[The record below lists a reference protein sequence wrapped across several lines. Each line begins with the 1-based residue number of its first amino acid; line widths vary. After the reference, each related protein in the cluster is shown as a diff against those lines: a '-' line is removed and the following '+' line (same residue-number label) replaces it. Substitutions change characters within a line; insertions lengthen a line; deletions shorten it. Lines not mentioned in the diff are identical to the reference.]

1 MISGA
6 STDSSTR
13 LSSLRLAVKEE
24 LRRRDPAEF
33 ARRLGV
39 EPDPWQ
45 ERFLRSGAKRV
56 LLNCSRQA
64 GKSTTTAIKSLHK
77 AVHEPGSLTL
87 VLGPAERQAKEFFG
101 KVSDFYRM
109 LGNRVEA
116 ASDRKLG
123 MVLENGSRIEAL
135 PGSEKTVRGF
145 SGVDLLILD
154 EASRVDDALYYAV
167 RPMLA
172 VSGGTLMML
181 TSPYGKRGVFY
192 EAWVGPEGLGVGS
205 DDEWERYEVPATE
218 VPRITEAFLEEERRG
233 MPERVFR
240 QEYMCSFEETEDQV
254 FSHEDVGLAM
264 TDDVTPLFG

>member
-1 MISGA
+1 M
-6 STDSSTR
+6 
-13 LSSLRLAVKEE
+13 
-24 LRRRDPAEF
+24 
-33 ARRLGV
+33 
-39 EPDPWQ
+39 
-45 ERFLRSGAKRV
+45 RSDAPRV

-77 AVHEPGSLTL
+77 AVYEPGSLTL

-101 KVSDFYRM
+101 KVSDFYRG
-109 LGNRVEA
+109 LGHEVEA
-116 ASDRKLG
+116 DSDRKLG
-123 MVLENGSRIEAL
+123 MILANGSRIEAL

-181 TSPYGKRGVFY
+181 SSPFGKRGVFY
-192 EAWVGPEGLGVGS
+192 EQWSGPG
-205 DDEWERYEVPATE
+205 EWERYEVPATE
-218 VPRITEAFLEEERRG
+218 VPRITPEFLEEERRS
-233 MPERVFR
+233 MPDRVFR
-240 QEYMCSFEETEDQV
+240 QEYMCSFEETEDSV
-254 FSHEDVGLAM
+254 FSHEDVGRAM

>member
-1 MISGA
+1 MISDA
-6 STDSSTR
+6 SSDSSTK

-33 ARRLGV
+33 ARALGV

-45 ERFLRSGAKRV
+45 ARFLRSEAKRV

-101 KVSDFYRM
+101 KVSDFYRA

-154 EASRVDDALYYAV
+154 EASRIDDSLYYAV

-172 VSGGTLMML
+172 VSDGSLMML
-181 TSPYGKRGVFY
+181 TTPWGKRGVFY
-192 EAWVGPEGLGVGS
+192 EAWANES
-205 DDEWERYEVPATE
+205 NWEKYEVPATE
-218 VPRITEAFLEEERRG
+218 CPRISAEFLAEERKRG
-233 MPERVFR
+233 ERYFA
-240 QEYMCSFEETEDQV
+240 QEYMCQFVETEDQV